1 MLFQPHPRPAPI
13 RQEERITATIAE
25 AKTQLRAARS
35 RLSRA
40 RRSLAARAATPQ
52 RSMFE
57 APATEAPTTEAP
69 TTEAPTTEA
78 PTFEG
83 MDADTTP
90 EALRKAMERPELKRY
105 ADAVRAWQQTV
116 IRLQAQAPAA
126 KKAARTAQRSL
137 L

>member
-69 TTEAPTTEA
+69 TTEAPI
-78 PTFEG
+78 FEG

>member
-13 RQEERITATIAE
+13 RQEERITATLAE
-25 AKTQLRAARS
+25 AKAQLRAARS

-40 RRSLAARAATPQ
+40 RRSLATRAATPQ

-57 APATEAPTTEAP
+57 APATD
-69 TTEAPTTEA
+69 APTTEA